1 MPEQEVEIVE
11 VGARDGL
18 QNEPEVVPTA
28 TKIALIE
35 RLVAAGARRIE
46 VASFVHPKRVP
57 QMADAEAVVAGL
69 PVRPDVTYIGLVL
82 NERGLE
88 RALATRDAAGHG
100 IDEIGLVAVAAD
112 GFGRANQG
120 MDWQTSVESACRIA
134 RRAAADGMR
143 TQATVSVCWGDPFE
157 GEVPL
162 ARVIEIVTRLAEA
175 GLAEIALADTIGV
188 AVPVRVTALF
198 ERAREA
204 VPNVRLR
211 AHFHNTRNMAIANC
225 WAAHETGV
233 RVFDASL
240 GGLGGCPFAPKA
252 TGNVATEDVVYLF
265 ERSGIATGLDLEALI
280 ATNHWLTEKLG
291 RPLPSMVG
299 RAGGFPQARGDG
311 SSQARGCARS

>member
-1 MPEQEVEIVE
+1 MPEHRVEIVE

-28 TKIALIE
+28 TRIALVE
-35 RLVAAGARRIE
+35 RLIAAGARRLE

-69 PVRPDVTYIGLVL
+69 PVREDVTYIGLVL

-88 RALATRDAAGHG
+88 RALATRDGAGHG

-120 MDWQTSVESACRIA
+120 MDWKTSVETVRALA
-134 RRAAADGMR
+134 RRARADGLAV
-143 TQATVSVCWGDPFE
+143 QATVSVCWGDPFE
-157 GEVPL
+157 GKVPVE
-162 ARVIEIVTRLAEA
+162 RVIEIVSRLAEA
-175 GLAEIALADTIGV
+175 DLKEIALADTIGV
-188 AVPVRVTALF
+188 AVPARVRDLF
-198 ERAREA
+198 ARAREA
-204 VPNVRLR
+204 VPEVTLR
-211 AHFHNTRNMAIANC
+211 AHFHDTRNMAIANC
-225 WAAHETGV
+225 WAAYEAGV

-265 ERSGIATGLDLEALI
+265 ERSGVGTGLDLESLI
-280 ATNHWLTEKLG
+280 ATNHWLAAALG
-291 RPLPSMVG
+291 RPLPSMVA
-299 RAGGFPQARGDG
+299 RAGGFPEPRVAK
-311 SSQARGCARS
+311 APA

>member
-1 MPEQEVEIVE
+1 MPGHEVEIVE

-18 QNEPEVVPTA
+18 QNEPELVPTA
-28 TKIALIE
+28 SKIALIE
-35 RLVAAGARRIE
+35 RLVAAGARRLE

-69 PVRPDVTYIGLVL
+69 PLRADVTYIGLVL

-134 RRAAADGMR
+134 HRAEAEGLRAQV
-143 TQATVSVCWGDPFE
+143 TISVCWGDPYE
-157 GEVPL
+157 GEVPP
-162 ARVIEIVTRLAEA
+162 ARVIGIVARLAEA
-175 GLAEIALADTIGV
+175 GIAEIALADTIGV
-188 AVPVRVTALF
+188 AVPARVGALF
-198 ERAREA
+198 EQAREA
-204 VPNVRLR
+204 APGVRLR
-211 AHFHNTRNMAIANC
+211 GHFHNTRNMAIANC
-225 WAAHETGV
+225 WAAYEAGV
-233 RVFDASL
+233 RIFDASL
-240 GGLGGCPFAPKA
+240 GGLGGCPFAPRA

-265 ERSGIATGLDLEALI
+265 ERSGLETGLDLEALI
-280 ATNHWLTEKLG
+280 ATNHWLAEKLG

-299 RAGGFPQARGDG
+299 RAGGFPQRGLSEEG
-311 SSQARGCARS
+311 AVSA